1 MTDNILEPPPPFQ
14 LSAGERSTPLWQ
26 RIQFELRAKLADLRE
41 QNDSQ
46 LDPLQTANLRGQ
58 IQTLKSILD
67 LGSEPPVL
75 GDDG

>member
-1 MTDNILEPPPPFQ
+1 
-14 LSAGERSTPLWQ
+14 LWQ